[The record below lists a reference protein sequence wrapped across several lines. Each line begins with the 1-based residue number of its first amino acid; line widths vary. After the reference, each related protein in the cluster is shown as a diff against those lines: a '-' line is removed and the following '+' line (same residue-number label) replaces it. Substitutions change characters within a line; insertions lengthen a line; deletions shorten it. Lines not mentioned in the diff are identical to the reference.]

1 MRKSSLTSSLDQL
14 AEDFPRSEELSELLS
29 SGRILRDGPLRHT
42 DMFTLP
48 TIPVKTQLMD
58 ALAPK
63 SGTVSQ

>member
-48 TIPVKTQLMD
+48 TIPVKLN
-58 ALAPK
+58 
-63 SGTVSQ
+63 